1 LKFLSEFFSNQVN
14 QIFNRRFSGSINL
27 LKIIK
32 MFAAES
38 SNGNGRSL
46 YGKKES
52 YSVGQDHECIK
63 LRPHKGPVDLK
74 KAVAYLKL
82 RADGCP
88 QKESMSFCCRR
99 VCKSDST
106 KTTDGPTNFRT
117 LKVTPNPHASMVK
130 GWTSGLPNYSM
141 GKKYVSSVTQILN
154 NDTKTEGVNT
164 KQEKLRDGENI
175 HTFNNRIK
183 KLTTYY
189 QDFADK
195 TKFRVR
201 GKNVMLD
208 KIKDFRKNLQEVAQT
223 LFENEEERD
232 GFVNLAIKRA
242 SVKSK
247 MMGSERM
254 IFDDTMLRHEENG
267 NIIAAEIESKENA
280 DFGNLN
286 NDEIKLQMIEESYAE
301 KSEMDSQKNFKDG
314 KSNIEKS
321 VDFKS
326 MGNIDTAWKR
336 NQTLGSIA
344 SPSKIALISSQKKV

>member
-1 LKFLSEFFSNQVN
+1 MFS
-14 QIFNRRFSGSINL
+14 
-27 LKIIK
+27 
-32 MFAAES
+32 AES
-38 SNGNGRSL
+38 SNGNGRGL
-46 YGKKES
+46 FGKKES

-99 VCKSDST
+99 VCKTDST
-106 KTTDGPTNFRT
+106 KTTDGPSNFRT
-117 LKVTPNPHASMVK
+117 LTVTRNPHASMVK

-141 GKKYVSSVTQILN
+141 GKKYVSSVGQILS

-175 HTFNNRIK
+175 HTLNNRIK

-195 TKFRVR
+195 TKFRVCS
-201 GKNVMLD
+201 KNVMLD
-208 KIKDFRKNLQEVAQT
+208 KIKGFRKNLQEVAQT

-242 SVKSK
+242 AVKSK
-247 MMGSERM
+247 MMGSDRM
-254 IFDDTMLRHEENG
+254 IFDETMLRHDENG
-267 NIIAAEIESKENA
+267 NVIAAEIESKENA
-280 DFGNLN
+280 DFGMGNLN
-286 NDEIKLQMIEESYAE
+286 NDEIKLQMIEESNAE
-301 KSEMDSQKNFKDG
+301 KSEIDSQKNFKDG
-314 KSNIEKS
+314 KSNIEKG
-321 VDFKS
+321 VVFKS
-326 MGNIDTAWKR
+326 TGNIDIALKR
-336 NQTLGSIA
+336 NSTFCSNEV
-344 SPSKIALISSQKKV
+344 SPARRALIRSQKRV